1 MCVWVG
7 VRVCVCLSNAST
19 ATKNLGQVSEIAD
32 YYART
37 QADNNKAVP
46 KEWAAASNW
55 IARTR
60 GDDTVYVGALLLL
73 LSSSLLLLLLS
84 LRLRHAIGCHACHSS
99 KPPTTI
105 SLAS

>member
-1 MCVWVG
+1 M
-7 VRVCVCLSNAST
+7 SNAIT

-73 LSSSLLLLLLS
+73 LSSSLLLLVLLLLS

-99 KPPTTI
+99 KPPTTN

>member
-1 MCVWVG
+1 V
-7 VRVCVCLSNAST
+7 SNAIT

-73 LSSSLLLLLLS
+73 LSSSLLLLLRSS
-84 LRLRHAIGCHACHSS
+84 LLLLRSSLLLRRAVGFHANSS
-99 KPPTTI
+99 KPPI
-105 SLAS
+105 ALPCIGP